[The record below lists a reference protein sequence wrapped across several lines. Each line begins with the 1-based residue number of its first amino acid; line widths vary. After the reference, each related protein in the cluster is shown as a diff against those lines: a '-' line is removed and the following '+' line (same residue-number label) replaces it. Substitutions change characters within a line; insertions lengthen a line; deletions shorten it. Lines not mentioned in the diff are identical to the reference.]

1 MSEDDCTALGGCTDS
16 RIERL
21 YEYLDGALA
30 REDIAEIKAHLD
42 HCPECVQEEE
52 VERVIR
58 TVVRRSC
65 AETAPETLK
74 ATIISRITAVR
85 VSR

>member
-1 MSEDDCTALGGCTDS
+1 MSEEDCTALGGCTDA
-16 RIERL
+16 RMERL
-21 YEYLDGALA
+21 YEYLDGALP

-65 AETAPETLK
+65 AEIAPETLK
-74 ATIISRITAVR
+74 ATIISRITAFR